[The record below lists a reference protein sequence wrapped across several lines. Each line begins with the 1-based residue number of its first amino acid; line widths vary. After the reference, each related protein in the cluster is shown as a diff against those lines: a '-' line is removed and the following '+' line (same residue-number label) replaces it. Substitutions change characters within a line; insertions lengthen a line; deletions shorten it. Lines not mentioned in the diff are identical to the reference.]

1 MTFKHIALSTLTTL
15 ITLSAGAVQAAPSFF
30 FNSPSANSVN
40 WTNYVSSLGSDVQ
53 INTQVNFNTHPLGAL
68 QPNFYA
74 TTEGVTLSA
83 TGSWGN
89 VSYGAGPGQGNTN
102 SSLLGEGTHAA
113 SNYLLGNAGN
123 KTLTLSFDAPVLGV
137 LLGTIDKFANT
148 GSPLTLTAFDI
159 LGTQLGSFSLSS
171 AQNFQR
177 NNLFYVG
184 VADADNRIGSVRFS
198 YSGAATSDIIG
209 IDNIAFA
216 TRSNP
221 VPAPATLALLGLGLA
236 GLGLSRRK

>member
-1 MTFKHIALSTLTTL
+1 MTVKHIALSTLATL
-15 ITLSAGAVQAAPSFF
+15 ITLGAGAVQAAPSFF

-40 WTNYVSSLGSDVQ
+40 WANYVGSLGSDVQ
-53 INTQVNFNTHPLGAL
+53 INTTLNFNTHPLGAL

-74 TTEGVTLSA
+74 STEGVTLSA

-89 VSYGAGPGQGNTN
+89 VTQGAGPGQGNTGA
-102 SSLLGEGTHAA
+102 SLLGEGAHAA
-113 SNYLLGNAGN
+113 SNYLVGNAGN

-137 LLGTIDKFANT
+137 LLGTIDKFADT
-148 GSPLTLTAFDI
+148 SSPLTLTAFDM

-171 AQNFQR
+171 PLNFQR
-177 NNLFYVG
+177 NNLFYLG
-184 VADADNRIGSVRFS
+184 IADADNRIGSVRFS
-198 YSGAATSDIIG
+198 YSGAATGDIIG

>member
-1 MTFKHIALSTLTTL
+1 MKLKQLALAGL
-15 ITLSAGAVQAAPSFF
+15 ITLTSGALHAAPSFF

-40 WTNYVSSLGSDVQ
+40 WTNYINGLDGDIQ
-53 INTQVNFNTHPLGAL
+53 INTSLNFDTHPLGAL
-68 QPNFYA
+68 QPNFYSS
-74 TTEGVTLSA
+74 TDGVTLST

-89 VSYGAGPGQGNTN
+89 VVFGAGPGQGNT
-102 SSLLGEGTHAA
+102 SGSLAGEGAHVA
-113 SNYLLGNAGN
+113 SNYLVGNAGA

-137 LLGTIDKFANT
+137 LIGTLDKFVNT
-148 GSPLTLTAFDI
+148 SSPLELTAFDI
-159 LGTQLGSFSLSS
+159 LGAQIGSFSI
-171 AQNFQR
+171 AANQNFQR
-177 NNLFYVG
+177 NNMFYVG
-184 VADADNRIGSVRFS
+184 VADAENRIGSVRFS

-236 GLGLSRRK
+236 GLGLTRRK